1 MRERDSFAALCREAD
16 KKQRGKPVDP
26 RLAKLRELMADDVSL
41 AEAWYKLNVA
51 AQHGRAASATVEA
64 LMYSL
69 RERGVKALDEPDT
82 QRRVSE
88 LSEEQ
93 LHEAGGR
100 LRALKIVK
108 PWTATEIERLV
119 ETWLMYHA

>member
-1 MRERDSFAALCREAD
+1 
-16 KKQRGKPVDP
+16 
-26 RLAKLRELMADDVSL
+26 MADDVSL